1 MNKENIFKHIEEEK
15 EIPPQIVKTKKRI
28 NKSYVKIGMF
38 IKMIANIDLFI
49 EKFKIELKEEN
60 LDIDEEILVENVKK
74 LFYNRA
80 YGYLSQINF
89 NNNSQ
94 IKIANKFESK
104 ILKNSFNKA
113 LNFFE
118 YIEDYDKCYFINE
131 MMKKIKDQNKNLD
144 I

>member
-1 MNKENIFKHIEEEK
+1 MNKENIFKHIEEGEV
-15 EIPPQIVKTKKRI
+15 PPQIIKPKKRI
-28 NKSYVKIGMF
+28 NKSYIKIGMF

-74 LFYNRA
+74 LFYTRA
-80 YGYLSQINF
+80 YGHLSQINF

-94 IKIANKFESK
+94 IKIANKFDSK

-118 YIEDYDKCYFINE
+118 CIEDYDKCYFINE

-144 I
+144 M

>member
-1 MNKENIFKHIEEEK
+1 MNKENIFKHIEEV

-28 NKSYVKIGMF
+28 NKSYVKMGMF

-74 LFYNRA
+74 LFYTRA
-80 YGYLSQINF
+80 YGHLSQINF

-144 I
+144 M

>member
-1 MNKENIFKHIEEEK
+1 MNKENIFKHIEEV
-15 EIPPQIVKTKKRI
+15 EIPPQIIKTKKRI
-28 NKSYVKIGMF
+28 NKSYIKIGMF
-38 IKMIANIDLFI
+38 IKMIANIYLFI

-60 LDIDEEILVENVKK
+60 LDIDEEILVENIKK
-74 LFYNRA
+74 LFYTRA
-80 YGYLSQINF
+80 YGHLSQINF
-89 NNNSQ
+89 NSNSQ

-144 I
+144 M

>member
-1 MNKENIFKHIEEEK
+1 MNKENIFKHIEEGEV
-15 EIPPQIVKTKKRI
+15 PPQIIKTKKRI
-28 NKSYVKIGMF
+28 NKSYVKMGMF

-74 LFYNRA
+74 LFYTRA
-80 YGYLSQINF
+80 YGHLSQINF

-94 IKIANKFESK
+94 IKIANKFDSK

-118 YIEDYDKCYFINE
+118 HIEDYDKCYFINE
-131 MMKKIKDQNKNLD
+131 MMKKIKDQKKNLD

>member
-1 MNKENIFKHIEEEK
+1 
-15 EIPPQIVKTKKRI
+15 
-28 NKSYVKIGMF
+28 MF

-74 LFYNRA
+74 LFYTRA
-80 YGYLSQINF
+80 YGHLSQINF

-144 I
+144 M

>member
-1 MNKENIFKHIEEEK
+1 MNKENIFKHIEEGEV
-15 EIPPQIVKTKKRI
+15 PPQIIKTKKRI
-28 NKSYVKIGMF
+28 NKSYIKIGMF
-38 IKMIANIDLFI
+38 IKMVANIDLFI

-60 LDIDEEILVENVKK
+60 LDIDEEILIENIKK
-74 LFYNRA
+74 LFYTRA
-80 YGYLSQINF
+80 YGHLSQINF
-89 NNNSQ
+89 NSNSQ

-144 I
+144 V

>member
-1 MNKENIFKHIEEEK
+1 MNKENIFKHIEEA
-15 EIPPQIVKTKKRI
+15 EIPPQIIKTKKRI
-28 NKSYVKIGMF
+28 NKSYIKIGMF

-74 LFYNRA
+74 LFYTRA
-80 YGYLSQINF
+80 YGHLSQINF

-94 IKIANKFESK
+94 IKIANKFDSK

-118 YIEDYDKCYFINE
+118 HIEDYDKCYFINE
-131 MMKKIKDQNKNLD
+131 MMKKIKDQKKNLD

>member
-1 MNKENIFKHIEEEK
+1 MNKENIFKHIEEGEV
-15 EIPPQIVKTKKRI
+15 PPQIIKTKKRI
-28 NKSYVKIGMF
+28 NKSYIKIGMF

-80 YGYLSQINF
+80 YGHLSQINF

-131 MMKKIKDQNKNLD
+131 VMKKIKDQNKNLD
-144 I
+144 M

>member
-1 MNKENIFKHIEEEK
+1 MNKENIFKHIEEGEV
-15 EIPPQIVKTKKRI
+15 PPQIIKTKKRI
-28 NKSYVKIGMF
+28 NKSYIKIGMF

-74 LFYNRA
+74 LFYTRA
-80 YGYLSQINF
+80 YGHLSQINF

-94 IKIANKFESK
+94 IKIANKFDSK

-118 YIEDYDKCYFINE
+118 HIEDYDKCYFINE
-131 MMKKIKDQNKNLD
+131 MMKKIKDQKKNLD

>member
-1 MNKENIFKHIEEEK
+1 MNKENIFKHIEEV

-74 LFYNRA
+74 LFYTRA
-80 YGYLSQINF
+80 YGHLSQINF

-144 I
+144 M

>member
-1 MNKENIFKHIEEEK
+1 MNKENIFKHIEEGEV
-15 EIPPQIVKTKKRI
+15 PPQIIKTKKRI
-28 NKSYVKIGMF
+28 NKSYIKIGMF

-74 LFYNRA
+74 LFYTRA
-80 YGYLSQINF
+80 YGHLSQINF

>member
-1 MNKENIFKHIEEEK
+1 MNKENIFKHIEEGEV
-15 EIPPQIVKTKKRI
+15 PPQIIKTKKRI
-28 NKSYVKIGMF
+28 NKSYIKIGMF

-74 LFYNRA
+74 LFYTRA
-80 YGYLSQINF
+80 YGHLSQINF

-144 I
+144 M